1 MDCNSDINY
10 DTNSYSNVVSDDE
23 HQLISNFNK
32 MSLNHNTHNFQSQ
45 ILVPKQLEQPF
56 SISFEYRLYQLLSNL
71 EIIDLL
77 SNELDPILDSFCCLF
92 IAIRDNQKS
101 AKNYIKLLNCA
112 ILPNSF
118 NYQEIYKFM
127 TLNIND
133 INKYWE
139 PINQFI
145 DMEKIPQLNIT
156 AYQKARIFETDDLI
170 IKILDDFNTLE
181 NNRDVDLIIQI
192 LKNMIEM
199 FDKLIDIVKR
209 TPV

>member
-23 HQLISNFNK
+23 EQLTSSFNK
-32 MSLNHNTHNFQSQ
+32 MSLNHNYQS
-45 ILVPKQLEQPF
+45 IFSVPKQLEQPF
-56 SISFEYRLYQLLSNL
+56 PISLEYRLYQLLSNL

-77 SNELDPILDSFCCLF
+77 SNELDPILDSFYNLF

-101 AKNYIKLLNCA
+101 AKKYIKLLNCA

-127 TLNIND
+127 VSNVND

-145 DMEKIPQLNIT
+145 DLGKIPQLNIT
-156 AYQKARIFETDDLI
+156 AYQKARIFETDDLLSFPTFNI
-170 IKILDDFNTLE
+170 EKISGSGKF
-181 NNRDVDLIIQI
+181 
-192 LKNMIEM
+192 
-199 FDKLIDIVKR
+199 
-209 TPV
+209 P